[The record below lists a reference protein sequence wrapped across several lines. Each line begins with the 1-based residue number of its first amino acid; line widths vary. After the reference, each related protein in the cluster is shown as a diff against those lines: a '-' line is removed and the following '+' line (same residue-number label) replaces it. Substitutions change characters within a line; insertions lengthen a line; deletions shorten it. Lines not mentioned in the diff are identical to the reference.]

1 MVHAAP
7 AQTMSMREQQMVY
20 QAPQQQV
27 VQQMV
32 YAAPAQTVPM
42 HEQLMVY
49 ASPAQHE
56 QQMVYQAPHQQ
67 VAQQMVQAAPAQTM
81 SMHEQQMVH
90 VAPAQET
97 MMQVA
102 SHQQAAS
109 QQAVTYVAPQP
120 SVAHG
125 APMQQFNMIDTN
137 NDGTISRVES
147 LRWAAA
153 PADDVRADCWRWKLG
168 KSGNSHWACPA

>member
-7 AQTMSMREQQMVY
+7 AQTMSMHEQQMVY

-56 QQMVYQAPHQQ
+56 
-67 VAQQMVQAAPAQTM
+67 
-81 SMHEQQMVH
+81 
-90 VAPAQET
+90 
-97 MMQVA
+97 
-102 SHQQAAS
+102 
-109 QQAVTYVAPQP
+109 
-120 SVAHG
+120 
-125 APMQQFNMIDTN
+125 
-137 NDGTISRVES
+137 
-147 LRWAAA
+147 
-153 PADDVRADCWRWKLG
+153 
-168 KSGNSHWACPA
+168 